1 MQNAG
6 LPGNGKKMLVG
17 SKKDLFFFKKNFYHL
32 LVHLICYFF
41 TDRAFFVI

>member
-17 SKKDLFFFKKNFYHL
+17 SKKDLFFFKKNFLSFTSIPYL
-32 LVHLICYFF
+32 LFF
-41 TDRAFFVI
+41 Y